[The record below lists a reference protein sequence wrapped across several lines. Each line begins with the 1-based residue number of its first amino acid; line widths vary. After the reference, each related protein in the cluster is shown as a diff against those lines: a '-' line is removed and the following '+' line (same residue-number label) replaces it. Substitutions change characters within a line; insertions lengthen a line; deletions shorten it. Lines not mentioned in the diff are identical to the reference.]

1 VRIDVVTIFPGIF
14 DSPLRESLLG
24 KAVTAGIVDVRVHD
38 LRGFAT
44 DRHRQVDDESFG
56 GGPGMVMKPGPVVAA
71 VEALAGGSGEGGPA
85 PRVLLLSPAGR
96 RLDQPFVRQLAA
108 ERWLILLCGRY
119 EGVDERVVEA
129 LGAEELSIG
138 DYVLSGGEVPALVL
152 LEAVTRLLPGVV
164 GKEQSLARDS
174 FEDGILDHPHYT
186 RPRDF
191 RGLEVPEVLLSGNHA
206 EIERW
211 RREAAEAKTR
221 RNRPDLLP
229 DRPEPEEPGDAR
241 VDR

>member
-1 VRIDVVTIFPGIF
+1 
-14 DSPLRESLLG
+14 
-24 KAVTAGIVDVRVHD
+24 
-38 LRGFAT
+38 
-44 DRHRQVDDESFG
+44 
-56 GGPGMVMKPGPVVAA
+56 
-71 VEALAGGSGEGGPA
+71 
-85 PRVLLLSPAGR
+85 
-96 RLDQPFVRQLAA
+96 
-108 ERWLILLCGRY
+108 
-119 EGVDERVVEA
+119 
-129 LGAEELSIG
+129 
-138 DYVLSGGEVPALVL
+138 
-152 LEAVTRLLPGVV
+152 VV
-164 GKEQSLARDS
+164 GKEESLARDS